1 MFQLEGFF
9 ARGSSDH
16 QGGEMPTG
24 KLQAVDN
31 LSWAI
36 SNQPLA
42 NLYRYIN
49 ISAAIQNT
57 PRVLIEGT
65 PLKL

>member
-16 QGGEMPTG
+16 QGGEIPTG

-31 LSWAI
+31 LS
-36 SNQPLA
+36 
-42 NLYRYIN
+42 
-49 ISAAIQNT
+49 
-57 PRVLIEGT
+57 
-65 PLKL
+65 